1 MDGDEWGADGSVGGL
16 DNETRTLSAYKLIG
30 CLLARIKELKM
41 GSPCIGVLVLPGE
54 SRIGRY
60 RSDCAAARPGTTFA
74 GTCMSSAGGAV
85 KRVESWG
92 GERVFWPS
100 SYPRLPSPTLIHL
113 PASPVHDH
121 RSAADL
127 SRNKK
132 V

>member
-16 DNETRTLSAYKLIG
+16 DNETRTWSAYKLIG

-92 GERVFWPS
+92 GESFLALVLPS
-100 SYPRLPSPTLIHL
+100 SSLTHTHPPTRVPSP
-113 PASPVHDH
+113 
-121 RSAADL
+121 
-127 SRNKK
+127 
-132 V
+132 